1 VTDFVTAGALIL
13 LLSPILVTVA
23 ILVKL
28 TSPGPAFFVQ
38 ERGGW
43 HGRNFIAYKF
53 RSMRGDRQPDPK
65 ELVPLDHPEITA
77 IGRFI
82 RRTKIDEL
90 PQLINVLKGEMAII
104 GPRPTLPDQVA
115 AYDDFK
121 RQRLLVRP
129 GCTGLAQVNGVTA
142 ISWDERI
149 KYDVYYAYHCSPWL
163 DLHILMKTTLVIL
176 RGEAPY
182 ARPFDQSP
190 YAKRM

>member
-1 VTDFVTAGALIL
+1 
-13 LLSPILVTVA
+13 
-23 ILVKL
+23 
-28 TSPGPAFFVQ
+28 
-38 ERGGW
+38 
-43 HGRNFIAYKF
+43 
-53 RSMRGDRQPDPK
+53 MRGDRKPDPR
-65 ELVPLDHPEITA
+65 ELVPLDHPEITT

-90 PQLINVLKGEMAII
+90 PQLMNVLKGEMAII

-129 GCTGLAQVNGVTA
+129 GCTGLAQVNGATA

-149 KYDVYYAYHCSPWL
+149 KYDVYYAYHCSLWL
-163 DLHILMKTTLVIL
+163 DLHILLKTTVVIL
-176 RGEAPY
+176 RGDAAF

-190 YAKRM
+190 YANRM